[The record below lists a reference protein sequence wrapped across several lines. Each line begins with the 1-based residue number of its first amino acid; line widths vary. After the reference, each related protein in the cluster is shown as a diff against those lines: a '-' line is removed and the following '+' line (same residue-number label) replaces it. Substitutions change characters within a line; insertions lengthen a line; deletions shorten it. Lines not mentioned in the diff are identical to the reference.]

1 MPRMNK
7 SPLFHNQDAS
17 QRRRLRRP
25 PASRLWALFLMG
37 LILLP
42 GCVQPAP
49 APPGPTNT
57 APVHDAFDTPN
68 APAPEITPTPIG
80 PTATPIFLP
89 TFTPTPGATPR
100 PLQQTTN
107 VLILGSDRRGG
118 KGTGRTDVMILVA
131 VDFAQKRVG
140 VISIPRD
147 LFVQIPGVGRERIN
161 TADVYGERQQPGKGI
176 NLVKQT
182 IVDNLGLPVD
192 NYVRVDFGGFEQI
205 VDTLGGIT
213 VTMDCP
219 LHERWA
225 DPAAPGGVVVLD
237 YEPGDHA
244 LDGQHALWYV
254 RTRRRGN
261 DLDRARRQQ
270 RVLLA
275 LKGRAEEVNL
285 LPKVPDLF
293 SALRENV
300 DTDLNLLDVLAL
312 ARLGIEL
319 KREDIHSRVFDFQMA
334 QPYTTAGGAAVLLP
348 NKAAIRKAFDQIWD
362 APDVITSTDRQQNCP

>member
-1 MPRMNK
+1 M
-7 SPLFHNQDAS
+7 
-17 QRRRLRRP
+17 
-25 PASRLWALFLMG
+25 
-37 LILLP
+37 
-42 GCVQPAP
+42 
-49 APPGPTNT
+49 
-57 APVHDAFDTPN
+57 
-68 APAPEITPTPIG
+68 
-80 PTATPIFLP
+80 
-89 TFTPTPGATPR
+89 
-100 PLQQTTN
+100 QQTTN
-107 VLILGSDRRGG
+107 LLILGSDRRGG

-131 VDFAQKRVG
+131 VDYANRRVG

-161 TADVYGERQQPGKGI
+161 TADVYGERQQPGSGI
-176 NLVKQT
+176 NLVKRT
-182 IVDNLGLPVD
+182 IVDNLGLSVD
-192 NYVRVDFGGFEQI
+192 KYVRVDFGGFEQI

-225 DPAAPGGVVVLD
+225 DPAAPGGVVILD

-293 SALRENV
+293 SALRDNV

-334 QPYTTAGGAAVLLP
+334 QPYTTPGGAAVLLP
-348 NKAAIRKAFDQIWD
+348 NKAAIRHAFDQIWE
-362 APDVITSTDRQQNCP
+362 APDVITSTDRQQSCP

>member
-1 MPRMNK
+1 MKYARSFYDQGAPA
-7 SPLFHNQDAS
+7 HD
-17 QRRRLRRP
+17 RLRRP
-25 PASRLWALFLMG
+25 TSSVLLTLLLAAVVALTS
-37 LILLP
+37 
-42 GCVQPAP
+42 CVQPAP
-49 APPGPTNT
+49 APLAST
-57 APVHDAFDTPN
+57 ATP
-68 APAPEITPTPIG
+68 PADGSTTPLPPAA
-80 PTATPIFLP
+80 PTATVLPTATRPFLP

-107 VLILGSDRRGG
+107 LLILGSDRRGG

-131 VDFAQKRVG
+131 VDFANKRVG

-161 TADVYGERQQPGKGI
+161 TADVYGERQQPGNGI
-176 NLVKQT
+176 SLVKRT
-182 IVDNLGLPVD
+182 IADNLGLPVD
-192 NYVRVDFGGFEQI
+192 KFVRVDFGGFEQI

-225 DPAAPGGVVVLD
+225 DPSAPGGVVILD

-285 LPKVPDLF
+285 LPKVPALF
-293 SALRENV
+293 SALRDNV
-300 DTDLNLLDVLAL
+300 DTDLNLLDVLSL
-312 ARLGIEL
+312 ARLGVEL
-319 KREDIHSRVFDFQMA
+319 KRTDIHSRVFDFQMA
-334 QPYTTAGGAAVLLP
+334 QPYTTPGGAAVLLP

-362 APDVITSTDRQQNCP
+362 APDVITSTDRQQSCP